1 MARSLVPAG
10 RRAVQENAQ
19 HVTPDDGLRTWYGS
33 VILAYDRVYRLLHGL
48 DIPASE
54 IGPVFCVDV
63 RRSRRTR
70 RLADG
75 TVIRPQD
82 LVGFLHLNN
91 ARVITLHADGLP
103 PISVGL
109 EFRRQLMAS
118 LEALAALVE
127 PGGRLAQVRAFAA
140 TTIFHQGLRRF
151 GFETE
156 ARRLRWS
163 WLVAAYQRALLG
175 ALRAGRRARLR
186 GATYQRAEQVWI
198 SRAELLRRHG
208 SHASGRR

>member
-1 MARSLVPAG
+1 MTPVG
-10 RRAVQENAQ
+10 GFRA
-19 HVTPDDGLRTWYGS
+19 WYRP

-48 DIPASE
+48 DAPASE
-54 IGPVFCVDV
+54 VGPVFCVDV
-63 RRSRRTR
+63 QRSCRAR

-75 TVIRPQD
+75 TVIRPHD

-91 ARVITLHADGLP
+91 ARVLTLRTDGLP

-109 EFRRQLMAS
+109 EFRRQLVAS
-118 LEALAALVE
+118 LDALAAFAQ
-127 PGGRLAQVRAFAA
+127 PGGRLAQVQAFAA

-151 GFETE
+151 GFATE
-156 ARRLRWS
+156 PHGLRWS

-198 SRAELLRRHG
+198 SRAELLRRFA
-208 SHASGRR
+208 SHASGLR